1 MNKKTEKCEHEYL
14 TETLIQVYSWDDEH
28 VMLEIQDYCKNKDCG
43 EAFGEPYLRK
53 YIPEAS
59 D

>member
-1 MNKKTEKCEHEYL
+1 MSKKCEHEYL

-28 VMLEIQDYCKNKDCG
+28 VMLEIQDYCKNKACG

-53 YIPEAS
+53 YIPEGT